1 MKLIDILQPQFIK
14 LPLQSNS
21 RESVIRELIDLLAGH
36 HILKQ
41 PDEVM
46 QAVLD
51 REKIMTTGVGKGVA
65 IPHCKFNGCPDFS
78 IALGIHPKG
87 IDYGALDDLPVK
99 IVFLLVG
106 PKSNPGTH
114 IRLLSRISRIISKEP
129 VREKILECTSP
140 QQVHQLLQAEEANF
154 FEIKS

>member
-1 MKLIDILQPQFIK
+1 MKLINILQPQFIK
-14 LPLQSNS
+14 LPLQSTT
-21 RESVIRELIDLLAGH
+21 REAVIRELIDLLAGH

-41 PDEVM
+41 PDEVV

-65 IPHCKFNGCPDFS
+65 IPHCKYNGCTEFS
-78 IALGIHPKG
+78 IALGIHPEG

-106 PKSNPGTH
+106 PKNNPGTH
-114 IRLLSRISRIISKEP
+114 IRLLSRISRIISRES
-129 VREKILECTSP
+129 VRQKILDCSTP
-140 QQVHQLLQAEEANF
+140 QQIHQLLQAEEANF